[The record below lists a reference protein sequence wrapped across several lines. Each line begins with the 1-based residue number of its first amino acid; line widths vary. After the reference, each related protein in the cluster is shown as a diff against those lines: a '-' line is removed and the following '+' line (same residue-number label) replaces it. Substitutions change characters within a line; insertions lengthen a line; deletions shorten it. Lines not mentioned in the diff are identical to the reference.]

1 MGNPKNV
8 EHEDEDEAMGEQ
20 RDCQRKGS
28 FQDESKK
35 FLASVQKQMQAKK
48 EKSEKYVTAILQV
61 TYFVL
66 SDKIYSFPDKI

>member
-48 EKSEKYVTAILQV
+48 EKSEKYVTAIL
-61 TYFVL
+61 
-66 SDKIYSFPDKI
+66 